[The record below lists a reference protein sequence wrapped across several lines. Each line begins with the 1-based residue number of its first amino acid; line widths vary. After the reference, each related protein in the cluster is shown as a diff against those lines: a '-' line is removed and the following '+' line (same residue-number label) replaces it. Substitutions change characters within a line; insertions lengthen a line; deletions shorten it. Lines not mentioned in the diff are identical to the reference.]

1 MAKNY
6 TSKPTEKNKGGRP
19 SKNIDW
25 KLADKLAALHCT
37 GEEMASVLGVCYDTL
52 EKKVKGLGHASFS
65 DYYAEKSA
73 SGKISIRRKQFEIAM
88 SGNVTMLIWLG
99 KQMLNQTEKTKV
111 DTTSSDGSMSQKGTP
126 EEYAKKVAEATREI
140 LEMYRRKDYDDED
153 EEG

>member
-1 MAKNY
+1 M
-6 TSKPTEKNKGGRP
+6 TEKNKGGRP

-52 EKKVKGLGHASFS
+52 EKKVKGLGYASFS

-99 KQMLNQTEKTKV
+99 KQMLNQTEKTTV
-111 DTTSSDGSMSQKGTP
+111 DTTSSDGSMSP
-126 EEYAKKVAEATREI
+126 ASPDDYAKKVAETTREI
-140 LEMYRRKDYDDED
+140 LEMYRRKDDED
-153 EEG
+153 EEGKE